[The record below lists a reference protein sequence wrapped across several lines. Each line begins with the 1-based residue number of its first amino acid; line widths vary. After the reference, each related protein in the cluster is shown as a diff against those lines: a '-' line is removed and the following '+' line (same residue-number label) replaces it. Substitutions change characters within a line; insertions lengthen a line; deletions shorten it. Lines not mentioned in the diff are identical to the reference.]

1 MSFLTRKY
9 PFSQSSHWLRDSLAY
24 GVFIWA
30 IFWLLQPFGFSMY
43 SGNKCLAAA
52 LFVIRTYH
60 ILLLCAI
67 RMGNIEAF
75 VPTNKALAHLA

>member
-9 PFSQSSHWLRDSLAY
+9 PFPQSSHWLIDSLAY

-52 LFVIRTYH
+52 SDLS
-60 ILLLCAI
+60 
-67 RMGNIEAF
+67 
-75 VPTNKALAHLA
+75 HLVAMRYTDG